1 MDQRNPQFKRNTT
14 NSIYL
19 GKWSFIPLSLI
30 QLGKKKKKE
39 KRKKEKKR
47 KVEFSVEAGKLCSL
61 NPLLIVTNFLSFFND
76 ANPSR

>member
-19 GKWSFIPLSLI
+19 GKWSFTPLSLI
-30 QLGKKKKKE
+30 QLGKEKKK
-39 KRKKEKKR
+39 KKEKKR

>member
-14 NSIYL
+14 NYIYL
-19 GKWSFIPLSLI
+19 GKCIFTPLSLI
-30 QLGKKKKKE
+30 QLGKEKKK
-39 KRKKEKKR
+39 KKEKKR